1 MKSTALFFGIAV
13 GIGIG
18 YYLATDDKEEL
29 IDNVKDSVNKAKD
42 AVQNGINKGRRFVE
56 DIKGR
61 AQEEV

>member
-29 IDNVKDSVNKAKD
+29 IANVKDSVNKAKD
-42 AVQNGINKGRRFVE
+42 MVETGINKGRKLMDEIQSR
-56 DIKGR
+56 G
-61 AQEEV
+61 QEA

>member
-29 IDNVKDSVNKAKD
+29 IANVKDSVNKAKD
-42 AVQNGINKGRRFVE
+42 MVETGINKGRKLIDEIQSR
-56 DIKGR
+56 G
-61 AQEEV
+61 QEA

>member
-29 IDNVKDSVNKAKD
+29 IANVKDSVNKAKD
-42 AVQNGINKGRRFVE
+42 MVETGINKGRKLIDDV
-56 DIKGR
+56 KSR
-61 AQEEV
+61 AQEA